1 MRHCCAGGCGRG
13 FLRCRISTTSC
24 RRLSPACCGHPDSPR
39 TCEARFGQRN
49 AGRIS
54 KRVML
59 ITRGNWAG
67 RWSSVHP
74 APLVARG
81 QTQRGQI
88 PGGAGARSLE
98 ARTAGQ
104 IWLGLPA
111 TLQPRF
117 KPDRVRLETNPA
129 KRSPQCL
136 LPTIGLGCRIG
147 RKTIRPLVGT
157 ESRTY
162 SSLPAMTR
170 NQ

>member
-1 MRHCCAGGCGRG
+1 MVAGAVCCAAGSRRHSAGDFRPRVAGIIQPEDMRGEIRATQRRPDQQARHVNHARQLGGPLVVG
-13 FLRCRISTTSC
+13 
-24 RRLSPACCGHPDSPR
+24 P
-39 TCEARFGQRN
+39 
-49 AGRIS
+49 
-54 KRVML
+54 
-59 ITRGNWAG
+59 
-67 RWSSVHP
+67 P